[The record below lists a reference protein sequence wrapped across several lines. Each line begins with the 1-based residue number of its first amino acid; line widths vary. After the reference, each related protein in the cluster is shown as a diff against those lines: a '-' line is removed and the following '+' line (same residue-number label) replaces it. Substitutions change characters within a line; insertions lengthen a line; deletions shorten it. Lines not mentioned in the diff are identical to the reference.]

1 MRFGLALPHYDFSV
15 PGRARASFQEVARW
29 AARAEELGFDS
40 VWISDHF
47 FLTLSRYGGSDA
59 PQGSLEPM
67 TALAGLAARTSRVRI
82 GTLVACAQF
91 RHPAVLAK
99 MASTIDL
106 LSGGRLDLGIGA
118 GWFDRELEAFGYP
131 ASARIHRFGLLEE
144 QLEILRRLFSN
155 GPSSYDGRDTTLRD
169 AVMRPRAHQ
178 RPGPPVWLGSKGGPR
193 TLSMA
198 ARLADGWNSVW
209 RWDPAEYAGRV
220 AAARRAWADAGRDP
234 SSARMSLGLYTIVGE
249 DEPDWRAR
257 FEHLAALQ
265 PGLEAETPE
274 SFARTTLGGAP
285 DRALERVGELAAL
298 GVEEIIVTIGHLPF
312 AMPDAGMLDVLAH
325 RVVAEGR
332 AL

>member
-15 PGRARASFQEVARW
+15 AEHPRASFREAARW
-29 AARAEELGFDS
+29 AIRAEELGFDS

-47 FLTLSRYGGSDA
+47 FLTLARYGGSDA
-59 PQGSLEPM
+59 PHGSLEPM
-67 TALAGLAARTSRVRI
+67 TALAGLAARTSRTRI

-131 ASARIHRFGLLEE
+131 ASARLDRFGLLEE
-144 QLEILRRLFSN
+144 QLEVLRRLFSE
-155 GPSSYDGRDTTLRD
+155 GPSSYEGRHTTLRD

-193 TLSMA
+193 TLAMA
-198 ARLADGWNSVW
+198 ARLADGWNTVW
-209 RWDPAEYAGRV
+209 RWDPTEYADRV
-220 AAARRAWADAGRDP
+220 AAAGRAWADAGRDP
-234 SSARMSLGLYTIVGE
+234 STMRLSLGLYTIVGE
-249 DEPDWRAR
+249 DAADWRRR
-257 FEHLAALQ
+257 FERLAATQ
-265 PGLEAETPE
+265 PGLNGETPE
-274 SFARTTLGGAP
+274 SFARTTLGGPP
-285 DRALERVGELAAL
+285 DRALERVAQLSAL
-298 GVEEIIVTIGHLPF
+298 GVEEIIVTIGQLPF
-312 AMPDAGMLDVLAH
+312 AMPDPGMLDVVAE

-332 AL
+332 TL